1 MLNYISEFLGS
12 MLTPLF
18 LFLTSASLIPY
29 VKISPKNFV
38 RSLKNSSTESSW
50 KALSVA
56 LAGTLG
62 VGNITGVASAIICGG
77 AGSIFWMWI
86 GSLIVIS
93 VKYAEVYLAVLY
105 RRRDADGWY
114 GGAMYYIRDGLGKM
128 IGGRRAEVFGGFFAI
143 LCIANSLITGNIVQA
158 NSAACVLPE
167 KFRLYSGIILGVLVL
182 FSIIYGTRRIEK
194 ITSAVVPPLAGFYMA
209 VCIYVIAA
217 NIGMI
222 PKILADI
229 LSSAFN
235 GRAIYGGGVGFC
247 IREAVR
253 YGVMR
258 GIFSN
263 EAGCGT
269 SPSAHASADTKSPHS
284 QALCGII
291 EVVFDTLVLCSMT
304 AFVLL
309 IADGKFGIIPWHSET
324 DTSAVTLDAFGALT
338 NNFIYVVL
346 CIAVVMF
353 AYATIIAQI
362 YYGAAAI
369 GYLTK
374 NKWLNI
380 AYSALSV
387 TCPVI
392 GAVISAHDMWIAADI
407 IIGIMTSANCV
418 VLILLRKECR
428 NREML

>member
-12 MLTPLF
+12 ALTPLI

-29 VKISPKNFV
+29 VRTSPKNFV
-38 RSLKNSSTESSW
+38 KSLKDSSSKSSW

-77 AGSIFWMWI
+77 AGAVFWMWV
-86 GSLIVIS
+86 GSLVVIS

-105 RRRDADGWY
+105 RRRDKKGWY
-114 GGAMYYIRDGLGKM
+114 GGAMYYIRDGLGKI
-128 IGGRRAEVFGGFFAI
+128 IGGRQAEIFGGIFAV

-182 FSIIYGTRRIEK
+182 LSIIYGTRRIEK
-194 ITSAVVPPLAGFYMA
+194 ITSAVVPPLAGFYMT

-217 NIGMI
+217 NIGLM

-229 LSSAFN
+229 LSSAFT

-247 IREAVR
+247 MREAVR

-269 SPSAHASADTKSPHS
+269 SPSAHASADTKCPHS

-291 EVVFDTLVLCSMT
+291 EVVFDTLILCSMT

-309 IADGKFGIIPWHSET
+309 IADSKFGMIPWHTER
-324 DTSAVTLDAFGALT
+324 DTSAVTLEAFGILT
-338 NNFIYVVL
+338 NDFVYVVL
-346 CIAVVMF
+346 CAAVVMF

-362 YYGAAAI
+362 YYGTAAI
-369 GYLTK
+369 RYLTK
-374 NKWLNI
+374 SKWLNI
-380 AYSALSV
+380 AYSALSI
-387 TCPVI
+387 TCPIV
-392 GAVISAHDMWIAADI
+392 GSVISAHDMWTAADI
-407 IIGIMTSANCV
+407 IIGIMTSANCI

-428 NREML
+428 NQ